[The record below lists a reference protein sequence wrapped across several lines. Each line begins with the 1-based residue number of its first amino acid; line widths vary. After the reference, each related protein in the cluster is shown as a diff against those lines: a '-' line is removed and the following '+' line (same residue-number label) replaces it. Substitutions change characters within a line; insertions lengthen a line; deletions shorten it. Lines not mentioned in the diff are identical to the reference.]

1 MEKPNFD
8 SSRAPEGEPAEG
20 GFDRQLEAAADCI
33 RDNNRFLVASHA
45 EPDGDAVASTLGMAE
60 LLEQLDKSVVRYNV
74 DEIPYNCQFLAG
86 AESVCDHIP
95 EGWEPEVTVLL
106 DCSSFERAG
115 LESVALLSETT
126 TFVVDHHRTL
136 DESTGDLYLHDEG
149 AAATGEL
156 IYKLLESLGAELT
169 VSIAECVYTALMTD
183 TGSFQYSNTSGETF
197 RIAGELVDAGV
208 DVWKM
213 TTRLYENEPLRR
225 IELLGEVLDTLTISP
240 CGRLAFIEIDR
251 EVIDDDERIAQ
262 LTDGFINY
270 GRSIRGVEVS
280 VQLREL
286 DEGWRVSFRSKGR
299 VDVSAIASRFGGGG
313 HANAAGCIIE
323 DSPEV
328 IREALTETV
337 RALLGDAE

>member
-1 MEKPNFD
+1 MEQPNFD
-8 SSRAPEGEPAEG
+8 SSRDAGGEPAEG
-20 GFDRQLEAAADCI
+20 EFDRQLEAAANCI
-33 RDNNRFLVASHA
+33 WGNDRFLVASHT
-45 EPDGDAVASTLGMAE
+45 EPDGDAVASTLGFAE
-60 LLEQLDKSVVRYNV
+60 LLEQLDKSVVRYNA

-86 AESVCDHIP
+86 AESVCDEIP
-95 EGWEPEVTVLL
+95 DGWVPEVTVLL

-115 LESVALLSETT
+115 LDSESIPSGATT
-126 TFVVDHHRTL
+126 LVVDHHRTL

-169 VSIAECVYTALMTD
+169 VSVAECVYTALMTD

-213 TTRLYENEPLRR
+213 TSCLYENQPLRR
-225 IELLGEVLDTLTISP
+225 IELLGEVLDTLTISS

-270 GRSIRGVEVS
+270 GRSVRGVEVS

-286 DEGWRVSFRSKGR
+286 EEGWRVSFRSKGR

-323 DSPEV
+323 DSPQA
-328 IREALTETV
+328 IREQLTETV
-337 RALLGDAE
+337 VALLDDAD